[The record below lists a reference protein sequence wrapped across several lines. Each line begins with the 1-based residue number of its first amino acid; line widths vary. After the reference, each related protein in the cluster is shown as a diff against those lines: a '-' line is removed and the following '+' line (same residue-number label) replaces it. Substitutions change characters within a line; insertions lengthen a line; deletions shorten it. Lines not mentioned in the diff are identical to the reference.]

1 MEQLPTGARP
11 ARGRVVNIWPSRTMR
26 WPVARPAAGALR
38 PERKEIEAQ
47 DFARDVSMV
56 SGATPVPETRPRGV
70 PGLDQGDYHGVV
82 GAPTRRGAVSQ
93 PKKLAMLVGG
103 GPAPGINSVIGAA
116 TIRAALEGVEVVGI
130 RDGFEWIMRGDI
142 DHVEPLTIDKVSR
155 IHFRGGSFIGISRN
169 NPTEDPAHLENVV
182 ISLLRLNVSQ
192 LITIGGDD
200 TAYSAMKLE
209 EKAAGRIRVVH
220 VPKTIDNDLDL
231 PPFVDTFGF
240 QTARHYGVEIV
251 KNLMVDAKTTSR
263 WYFVIA
269 MGRKAGH
276 LALGIGKAAGA
287 TLTLIPEE
295 FQGQRIRMK
304 EVVDTLVGAIIKRL
318 SYGRRD
324 GVAIVAEGLV
334 LGIDPS
340 ELASVEEVE
349 RDAHGNVR
357 IAEVNIG
364 EILKALVTKRL
375 RQFGLKTTIVAKN
388 IGYELRCADPIPFD
402 MEYTRDLGYCAA
414 KYLLSGGNA
423 VMISMQGGN
432 FVPIPFAR
440 LIDPATGRA
449 RVRLVDIHS
458 TRYAIARRYMIRLR
472 RDDFEDPH
480 ELAKFA
486 ATAGVSLDAFRR
498 EFEYLV
504 EQEPPPLVI
513 DLEKDGLE
521 EAPEEREARTL
532 APGARTPSA

>member
-1 MEQLPTGARP
+1 M
-11 ARGRVVNIWPSRTMR
+11 
-26 WPVARPAAGALR
+26 
-38 PERKEIEAQ
+38 
-47 DFARDVSMV
+47 
-56 SGATPVPETRPRGV
+56 
-70 PGLDQGDYHGVV
+70 
-82 GAPTRRGAVSQ
+82 SQ
-93 PKKLAMLVGG
+93 HKKLAILVGG

-116 TIRAALEGVEVVGI
+116 TIRCVVQDVEVVGI
-130 RDGFEWIMRGDI
+130 RDGFEWLMQGNI
-142 DHVEPLTIDKVSR
+142 DHVETLTIDAVSR

-169 NPTEDPAHLENVV
+169 NPTEDPQALENTV

-200 TAYSAMKLE
+200 TAFSAMKLE

-231 PPFVDTFGF
+231 PPYVNTFGY

-251 KNLMVDAKTTSR
+251 KNLMVDARTTSR
-263 WYFVIA
+263 WYFVIT

-276 LALGIGKAAGA
+276 LALGIGKAAGS

-295 FQGQRIRMK
+295 FPQPTRLK

-324 GVAIVAEGLV
+324 GVAVIAEGLV
-334 LGIDPS
+334 LGIDPND
-340 ELASVEEVE
+340 LAQLEEVE

-364 EILKALVTKRL
+364 EILKAQVQKRL
-375 RQFGLKTTIVAKN
+375 KEFKLKTTIVAKN
-388 IGYELRCADPIPFD
+388 IGYELRCADPIPAD

-423 VMISMQGGN
+423 VMISTQGGN
-432 FVPIPFAR
+432 FVPVPFADM
-440 LIDPATGRA
+440 LDPATGRA
-449 RVRLVDIHS
+449 KIRLVDVHS

-486 ATAGVSLDAFRR
+486 ATAGMSLQDFRE
-498 EFEYLV
+498 EFGYLI
-504 EQEPPPLVI
+504 ENEPPPLM
-513 DLEKDGLE
+513 LG
-521 EAPEEREARTL
+521 PEI
-532 APGARTPSA
+532 APGGNAD

>member
-1 MEQLPTGARP
+1 M
-11 ARGRVVNIWPSRTMR
+11 S
-26 WPVARPAAGALR
+26 
-38 PERKEIEAQ
+38 
-47 DFARDVSMV
+47 
-56 SGATPVPETRPRGV
+56 
-70 PGLDQGDYHGVV
+70 H
-82 GAPTRRGAVSQ
+82 
-93 PKKLAMLVGG
+93 PKKLAILVGG
-103 GPAPGINSVIGAA
+103 GPAPGINSVISAA
-116 TIRAALEGVEVVGI
+116 TIRGVLEGVEVVGL
-130 RDGFEWIMRGDI
+130 RDGFEWIMQGDV
-142 DHVEPLTIDKVSR
+142 DHVTPLTIDSVSR
-155 IHFRGGSFIGISRN
+155 IHFRGGSHIGISRA
-169 NPTEDPAHLENVV
+169 NPTEDPQHLENTV

-209 EKAAGRIRVVH
+209 EKAGGRMQVVH

-231 PPFVDTFGF
+231 PPQVDTFGF
-240 QTARHYGVEIV
+240 QTARHIGVDIV

-263 WYFVIA
+263 WYFVVA

-276 LALGIGKAAGA
+276 LALGIGKAAGG

-295 FQGQRIRMK
+295 WRGRIRLK
-304 EVVDTLVGAIIKRL
+304 TVVDTLVGAILKRL
-318 SYGRRD
+318 SYDRRD
-324 GVAIVAEGLV
+324 GVAVLAEGLV
-334 LGIDPS
+334 LAIDP
-340 ELASVEEVE
+340 EDLARLEDVE

-364 EILKALVTKRL
+364 EILKAQVQARL
-375 RQFGLKTTIVAKN
+375 KGFGLKTTIVAKN

-423 VMISMQGGN
+423 AMVSLQGGH
-432 FVPIPFAR
+432 FVAIPFAK
-440 LIDPATGRA
+440 LLDPQTGKA

-486 ATAGVSLDAFRR
+486 ATVGLTLDQFRG
-498 EFEYLV
+498 EFGYLIQ
-504 EQEPPPLVI
+504 EEPPPLT
-513 DLEKDGLE
+513 LAGGDGDV
-521 EAPEEREARTL
+521 AVSEAR
-532 APGARTPSA
+532 